1 MAGVFGVEEAVNR
14 ILYEENG
21 DNQITNDEIV
31 EEIEDGVQERPVE
44 KIERCLSG
52 FEGCSGFDKDK
63 FMSIGKN
70 VLLPVVEMCESQKN
84 QVKTV
89 LESTSVNTAYLLRHE
104 AELWL
109 DSIYRRLAARR
120 SIKHPYYAE
129 IHRDIPAEIFNALYH
144 AIKSAKDSHLQEPLC
159 YLNGNKKGKVISL
172 TTISSVIN
180 LFTVLSGKQ
189 QDEVAL
195 CMKRTLG
202 GYA

>member
-21 DNQITNDEIV
+21 GNQSTNDEIV
-31 EEIEDGVQERPVE
+31 EENEDGVQGRHVE
-44 KIERCLSG
+44 EIERCLSG
-52 FEGCSGFDKDK
+52 FEDCSGFDKDL
-63 FMSIGKN
+63 FVSIGKN

-89 LESTSVNTAYLLRHE
+89 LESTSINTAHLLRHK

-129 IHRDIPAEIFNALYH
+129 IRDIPAEIFNALYH
-144 AIKSAKDSHLQEPLC
+144 TIKSAKDSHLQESFC
-159 YLNGNKKGKVISL
+159 YLNGEHDRQSY
-172 TTISSVIN
+172 
-180 LFTVLSGKQ
+180 FTNNHFICHLLVYC
-189 QDEVAL
+189 VAW
-195 CMKRTLG
+195 KTAR
-202 GYA
+202 